1 MTRNVMVEAHVIMDY
16 PKESEMITSPNYAFR
31 LSASDETQMV
41 EVSIDG
47 GPWQECRKAGG
58 HFWFDWAHYMSGRH
72 EISARAWLFS
82 DEAEETSSRHV
93 IVDLERKAKNH

>member
-1 MTRNVMVEAHVIMDY
+1 MTRNAMVQAHVIMDY
-16 PKESEMITSPNYAFR
+16 PRDGEIITSSDYTFR
-31 LSASDETQMV
+31 LSASDEAQMV

-72 EISARAWLFS
+72 EIAGRAWLFS
-82 DEAEETSSRHV
+82 DQVEEAGSRHV
-93 IVDLERKAKNH
+93 HVNLEQKAKKH

>member
-1 MTRNVMVEAHVIMDY
+1 MTRNVRVEEHVVLDY
-16 PKESEMITSPNYAFR
+16 PKEGEIITSPHYTLRFGAT
-31 LSASDETQMV
+31 DEAQMV

-72 EISARAWLFS
+72 VIAARAWLFA
-82 DEAEETSSRHV
+82 DQIEETDPRHV
-93 IVDLERKAKNH
+93 VVDLEQKAKNH